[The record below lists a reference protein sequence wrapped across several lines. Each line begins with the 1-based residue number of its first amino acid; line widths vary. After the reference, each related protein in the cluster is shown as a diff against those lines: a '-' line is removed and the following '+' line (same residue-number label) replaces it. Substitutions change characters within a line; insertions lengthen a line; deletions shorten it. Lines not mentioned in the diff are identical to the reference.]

1 MNNILVKSIDG
12 SFSIHLYDF
21 GYIVDSEY
29 IHFVLEL
36 ITPIF
41 NLSTV
46 ANMNI
51 REFIQF
57 RDNLDLMLNKQSKK
71 FYLGPLGEFWSIEFL
86 MNNNREVVV
95 KGSISDT
102 YIPQSCLTFFN
113 TINMESLIKVLL
125 DIEDILKDLDKEK

>member
-41 NLSTV
+41 NVSTV
-46 ANMNI
+46 ANMNF

-57 RDNLDLMLNKQSKK
+57 WVKLDLMLNKQSKK
-71 FYLGPLGEFWSIEFL
+71 
-86 MNNNREVVV
+86 
-95 KGSISDT
+95 
-102 YIPQSCLTFFN
+102 
-113 TINMESLIKVLL
+113 
-125 DIEDILKDLDKEK
+125 

>member
-1 MNNILVKSIDG
+1 MNNILMKNIDG

-41 NLSTV
+41 NVSTV

-51 REFIQF
+51 REFLQF
-57 RDNLDLMLNKQSKK
+57 RDDLYLMLNKQSKK

-86 MNNNREVVV
+86 MNNNHEVVV

-102 YIPQSCLTFFN
+102 CIPQSCLTFCN
-113 TINMESLIKVLL
+113 IINIESLIKILP
-125 DIEDILKDLDKEK
+125 DIEDVLKYLDKGK

>member
-41 NLSTV
+41 NVSTV

-57 RDNLDLMLNKQSKK
+57 RDNLDLMLNKQSN
-71 FYLGPLGEFWSIEFL
+71 EFL

>member
-41 NLSTV
+41 NVSTV

-57 RDNLDLMLNKQSKK
+57 RDNLDLMLNIQSKK